1 MSQARLQLAQHDLD
15 GVARVALFGGLSN
28 AENRRHPRSR
38 DRSRA
43 PPNAIVV
50 LLEDVTAFRMTD
62 DDVAV
67 LCDIEKD
74 GSTRPTKREVVES
87 LINRQLIEPA
97 FEGPVERLKVTPH
110 AFQLLTK
117 RGVGLNES

>member
-1 MSQARLQLAQHDLD
+1 MANKDDREVTPQQVQQNGQSAISQDAPLTELHQEGPAAERKPPVQ
-15 GVARVALFGGLSN
+15 VAATPEL
-28 AENRRHPRSR
+28 
-38 DRSRA
+38 
-43 PPNAIVV
+43 
-50 LLEDVTAFRMTD
+50 TD
-62 DDVAV
+62 DEVAV

-87 LINRQLIEPA
+87 LIDRQLIETA
-97 FEGPVERLKVTPH
+97 FEGPEERLKVTPH

>member
-1 MSQARLQLAQHDLD
+1 MANNQDSELTPQQVQQNGQSAISQDAPLRELHQEGAAAECKPP
-15 GVARVALFGGLSN
+15 GEVAS
-28 AENRRHPRSR
+28 
-38 DRSRA
+38 
-43 PPNAIVV
+43 PPE
-50 LLEDVTAFRMTD
+50 LTD

-87 LINRQLIEPA
+87 LIDRQLIEPA
-97 FEGPVERLKVTPH
+97 FEGSVERLKVTPH